1 MKRIFVVAVLFI
13 VGAFGNFYC
22 QADWTAVGS
31 VNGTQVYR
39 DNWTGLEWTTTLGR
53 VKSSDWGSS
62 AQGTVAQY
70 GFRLPSF
77 YELQQMER
85 HGGFARLNIRS
96 SLGNYYET
104 SNPNYL
110 ANAAVNGFQ
119 TPQARKGSGY
129 NWVIGVRESQ
139 ESDVVVVT
147 EQQVSVS
154 PVQSTSSTSSTS
166 STTVST
172 TAIKT
177 ASNVDDTTVV
187 TSIPTSIKSETNGS
201 AASAGCP
208 PNPIAMSAPF
218 ASVATIKS
226 IQAAVK
232 EKLEEQIELVREIL
246 SESNF
251 SNESI
256 SAKLKEKNASAANQS
271 AMITAIDDGDTTTVQ
286 RIWIEV
292 VGDVKEA
299 GQLSRMVK
307 FLSELSEFEKSIDD
321 KEIEAGGFKNI
332 RKAFEKIKL
341 GNEIEKKLKPVIT
354 SIALIAEVNELL
366 AALKLPKGL
375 QVLDDGAIYLPEDEV
390 TIIINPKQNPND
402 IFAVNESMFIVGQ
415 KEKTFDVIK
424 GTLDDFVPKLPDAAE
439 SQITSQD
446 AGNQVTL
453 SNPAS
458 NTESVNFN
466 LTKDAVTLAS
476 GATQSYPFPPNGQIT
491 INVTKTRLVTTGRR
505 RQLPQKYKDT
515 QTANIAAG
523 VTYDFQVD
531 GDKNVKIVPR
541 PVSITLDNSKGTVG
555 FNLLVDGRLETIE
568 PSGTKTFTAD
578 DGILNIQFARSEDI
592 NDTASLNFYQSIT
605 IKPAISTKDGKWAL
619 FPAK

>member
-13 VGAFGNFYC
+13 VEAFGSFYC
-22 QADWTAVGS
+22 QADWTDVGS

-62 AQGTVAQY
+62 AQGKVAQY

-77 YELQQMER
+77 YELQQMEQ
-85 HGGFARLNIRS
+85 HGGSSRLNIRR

-129 NWVIGVRESQ
+129 NWVVGVRESQ
-139 ESDVVVVT
+139 DSDVVVVVQDT
-147 EQQVSVS
+147 PVSV
-154 PVQSTSSTSSTS
+154 STSSTS

-177 ASNVDDTTVV
+177 ASNVDDTTIV
-187 TSIPTSIKSETNGS
+187 TSIPTSIKSQTNDS
-201 AASAGCP
+201 VDPAGCP
-208 PNPIAMSAPF
+208 PNPIATSAPF

-226 IQAAVK
+226 IQSAVK

-246 SESNF
+246 SESTF
-251 SNESI
+251 SAELI
-256 SAKLKEKNASAANQS
+256 SVKLKEKNASAANQS
-271 AMITAIDDGDTTTVQ
+271 AMITAIDEGDTTTVQ

-299 GQLSRMVK
+299 GQLSRIVK
-307 FLSELSEFEKSIDD
+307 FLSELNKFEESVDE
-321 KEIEAGGFKNI
+321 KEIEAGSFKDT

-341 GNEIEKKLKPVIT
+341 GKEVEKKLKPVIT
-354 SIALIAEVNELL
+354 SIALITEVNELL
-366 AALKLPKGL
+366 ATLKFPKGL
-375 QVLDDGAIYLPEDEV
+375 QVLDDGAIYLPDDEV
-390 TIIINPKQNPND
+390 TIIINPKQNPKD
-402 IFAVNESMFIVGQ
+402 IVAINESTFIVGQ
-415 KEKTFDVIK
+415 KEKPFDVIK
-424 GTLDDFVPKLPDAAE
+424 GTLDDFVPKFLTVAE
-439 SQITSQD
+439 PQITSQD
-446 AGNQVTL
+446 TGNQITL
-453 SNPAS
+453 SNPAT

-491 INVTKTRLVTTGRR
+491 INITKTRMVTTGRR
-505 RQLPQKYKDT
+505 RQQPQKYKDT
-515 QTANIAAG
+515 QTANVAAG

-541 PVSITLDNSKGTVG
+541 PVSVTLDNSKGTVE

-568 PSGTKTFTAD
+568 PSATKTFTAD
-578 DGILNIQFARSEDI
+578 DGILNIQFARSENN
-592 NDTASLNFYQSIT
+592 NDSTSLNFYQSKT
-605 IKPAISTKDGKWAL
+605 IKPAISTNDGKWAL
-619 FPAK
+619 FPVK